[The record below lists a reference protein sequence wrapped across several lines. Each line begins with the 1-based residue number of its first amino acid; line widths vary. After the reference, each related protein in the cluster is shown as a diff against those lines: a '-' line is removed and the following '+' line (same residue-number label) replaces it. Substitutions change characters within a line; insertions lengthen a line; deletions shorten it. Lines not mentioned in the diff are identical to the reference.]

1 MAEAVFKVV
10 LENLSSLAATELGT
24 LLGFNGEKK
33 KLHNMFTAIKA
44 KFQDA
49 EEKQFSNEA
58 IKDWLGKL
66 TDASYELD
74 DVLEECAYE
83 ELWLEY
89 EVNHAS
95 LFPLQ
100 NCKTRMKSISERLD
114 QIAKEKDQLG
124 LTSIF
129 QERITGVPEWHQTI
143 LSITDQKVYG
153 REEDTKRIVDFLI
166 GDANFP
172 CSENLLVYPIFRVG
186 GLGKTT
192 LVQHIFHHE
201 KVVNHFEIK
210 LRVSENFS
218 LNRIMKTIIEASL
231 RQPCE
236 DLGLESLQCK
246 LQDLLRGKNI
256 CLFWMMCGKISHITG
271 RG

>member
-1 MAEAVFKVV
+1 
-10 LENLSSLAATELGT
+10 
-24 LLGFNGEKK
+24 
-33 KLHNMFTAIKA
+33 
-44 KFQDA
+44 
-49 EEKQFSNEA
+49 
-58 IKDWLGKL
+58 
-66 TDASYELD
+66 
-74 DVLEECAYE
+74 
-83 ELWLEY
+83 
-89 EVNHAS
+89 
-95 LFPLQ
+95 
-100 NCKTRMKSISERLD
+100 MKSISERLD

-210 LRVSENFS
+210 R
-218 LNRIMKTIIEASL
+218 
-231 RQPCE
+231 
-236 DLGLESLQCK
+236 
-246 LQDLLRGKNI
+246 
-256 CLFWMMCGKISHITG
+256 
-271 RG
+271 

>member
-89 EVNHAS
+89 EVKCCLSEMVDLEKQHLSNTS
-95 LFPLQ
+95 SIMRREVEGLQ
-100 NCKTRMKSISERLD
+100 HLTAMKN
-114 QIAKEKDQLG
+114 
-124 LTSIF
+124 LT
-129 QERITGVPEWHQTI
+129 
-143 LSITDQKVYG
+143 VY
-153 REEDTKRIVDFLI
+153 D
-166 GDANFP
+166 
-172 CSENLLVYPIFRVG
+172 
-186 GLGKTT
+186 
-192 LVQHIFHHE
+192 
-201 KVVNHFEIK
+201 
-210 LRVSENFS
+210 LRN
-218 LNRIMKTIIEASL
+218 
-231 RQPCE
+231 
-236 DLGLESLQCK
+236 LESLPGCLGNLSLLKSLTLKDLPK
-246 LQDLLRGKNI
+246 LESFPDCFENLPLLLKLTILRCPKLRCLSESLSFNNMKILWII
-256 CLFWMMCGKISHITG
+256 CCCPKLRKRSEKKTGEDWPKIAHISLIHM
-271 RG
+271 

>member
-1 MAEAVFKVV
+1 MADAVFKVV

-89 EVNHAS
+89 EVKCCLSEMVLSSS
-95 LFPLQ
+95 LSSFQAMHL
-100 NCKTRMKSISERLD
+100 CFRYK
-114 QIAKEKDQLG
+114 IAK
-124 LTSIF
+124 
-129 QERITGVPEWHQTI
+129 
-143 LSITDQKVYG
+143 
-153 REEDTKRIVDFLI
+153 RE
-166 GDANFP
+166 
-172 CSENLLVYPIFRVG
+172 
-186 GLGKTT
+186 
-192 LVQHIFHHE
+192 
-201 KVVNHFEIK
+201 
-210 LRVSENFS
+210 
-218 LNRIMKTIIEASL
+218 
-231 RQPCE
+231 
-236 DLGLESLQCK
+236 
-246 LQDLLRGKNI
+246 
-256 CLFWMMCGKISHITG
+256 
-271 RG
+271 